1 MGISLQTPGA
11 VAAALFC
18 AALAGPG
25 ATTAGAAEFS
35 ADVHSTA
42 PGGQAM
48 DGKLW
53 VKGER
58 MRQEFTMMGQRTVM
72 ILDLATGTNT
82 MVDDANRIYF
92 EMQAPDT
99 GYGQLGDGD
108 PLAAM
113 ADREELGGE
122 EVSGYDCLKVRYT
135 FHDPQ
140 MGTSTQWIARDLD
153 FPVKIV
159 ATMPAGETVTQY
171 SNIREGGVDDALLR
185 VPDGY
190 HKMTMPGMGMGMG
203 APGGGM

>member
-1 MGISLQTPGA
+1 MGISMQTPRA
-11 VAAALFC
+11 VATALFC
-18 AALAGPG
+18 AALTGLG
-25 ATTAGAAEFS
+25 AATAGAAEFS
-35 ADVHSTA
+35 ADIHSTA

-48 DGKLW
+48 NGKLW

-58 MRQEFTMMGQRTVM
+58 MRQEFNMMGQRTVM
-72 ILDLATGTNT
+72 ILDLSTGTNT

-99 GYGQLGDGD
+99 GYGQLGDED

-113 ADREELGGE
+113 ADREELGSE
-122 EVSGYDCLKVRYT
+122 EASGYDCLKVRYT

-140 MGTSTQWIARDLD
+140 LGTSTQWIARDLD

-159 ATMPAGETVTQY
+159 ATMPAGETVTRY

-190 HKMTMPGMGMGMG
+190 RKMTMPGMGMGMG

>member
-48 DGKLW
+48 NGKLW

-72 ILDLATGTNT
+72 ILDLSTGTNT

-92 EMQAPDT
+92 QMPAPDT

-113 ADREELGGE
+113 ADREELGSE

-140 MGTSTQWIARDLD
+140 MGASTQWIARDLD

-159 ATMPAGETVTQY
+159 ATMPAGETVTRY

-190 HKMTMPGMGMGMG
+190 RRMSMPGMGMGMG